1 MAATLGTRLKL
12 FANSKLL
19 PSGREVSLTLARWS
33 TRLSRLAV
41 AGVMAVAFF
50 DRHPHSKAHDKNASP
65 PIEILRTKPVP
76 MDGQR
81 PPAKPSAGH

>member
-1 MAATLGTRLKL
+1 M
-12 FANSKLL
+12 
-19 PSGREVSLTLARWS
+19 PSGSDVSSALARWS

-50 DRHPHSKAHDKNASP
+50 DWHPPSKPYDKSATP
-65 PIEILRTKPVP
+65 PIEILRTKRVP